1 MSVMMMM
8 SSLAQMDGP
17 GIIAG
22 VDGCTMKVVR
32 WDGMGLF
39 VGATLRV
46 PPLDIIFWTVD
57 GGGKG
62 DGMAWHCCWH

>member
-1 MSVMMMM
+1 MMM

-39 VGATLRV
+39 VA
-46 PPLDIIFWTVD
+46 PPLDIVIFWTVD